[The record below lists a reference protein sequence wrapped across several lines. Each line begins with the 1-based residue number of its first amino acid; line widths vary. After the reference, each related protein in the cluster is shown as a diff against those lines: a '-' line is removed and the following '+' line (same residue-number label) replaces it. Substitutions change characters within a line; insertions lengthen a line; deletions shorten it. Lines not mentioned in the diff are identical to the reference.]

1 MSKDQPA
8 LLPVYLFLTPN
19 SRSVVGAGVPLNI
32 HSFIVASFASAKV
45 WETRRFAVKI
55 QLVVSKT
62 EQNSY
67 ATLRAYNCVEMYS
80 WHLHAFL
87 LPLSNWHDLE
97 Q

>member
-62 EQNSY
+62 EQNSHV
-67 ATLRAYNCVEMYS
+67 TLTAAWKCTPGIYMYS
-80 WHLHAFL
+80 FSHY
-87 LPLSNWHDLE
+87 
-97 Q
+97 QIGMI